1 MIAYDRISIGG
12 RVASAA
18 LFGAVLVAAPM
29 TATATGPKQAAVH
42 TGARQGD
49 DVEARI
55 KTLHGQLKIT
65 PEQEQAWTTVAN
77 QMRDNAKA
85 RAETHQQRL
94 TSEQTATAPDM
105 INAYAKSMETQ
116 ADAVHK
122 FSSAFQPLYDSM
134 SDQQKKTADAVFREK
149 VHKAA
154 ARTKS

>member
-1 MIAYDRISIGG
+1 MISHDRISIGG
-12 RVASAA
+12 RIASAA

-29 TATATGPKQAAVH
+29 TATAGPKQAAVRSN
-42 TGARQGD
+42 ARQAD

-55 KTLHGQLKIT
+55 KTLHSQLKIT
-65 PEQEQAWTTVAN
+65 AEQEQAWNTVAN

-94 TSEQTATAPDM
+94 ASEQTASAPDM

-116 ADAVHK
+116 ADAAHK